1 MIAKKQTTEK
11 KIKGGKNYRNA
22 CGKIPADRDLFELEA
37 AVDIVKGTSFAKF
50 DETIDVVIKLGVD
63 PRHSDQMVR
72 GMVSMPNGTGRSVRV
87 AVFAKDAKAQEARD
101 AGADIV
107 GLEDLVDSINNGDIN
122 FDVCIA
128 APDMMAMVGR
138 VAKVLGPKGLMP
150 NPKLG
155 TVTVNVGEAVKLAK
169 AGQVEFRTEKAGIV
183 HAGVAKKSFDSNAI
197 VENIRALVAAVV
209 KAKPAASKGTYLKAA
224 YLSSTM
230 GPSVEL
236 NVATLN

>member
-1 MIAKKQTTEK
+1 MVAKKQKTEK
-11 KIKGGKNYRNA
+11 LVRGGKNYRNA
-22 CGKIPADRDLFELEA
+22 CAKIPSDPQVFGLNEGVELVRSIA
-37 AVDIVKGTSFAKF
+37 YAKF
-50 DETIDVVIKLGVD
+50 DETINFTIRLGVD

-87 AVFAKDAKAQEARD
+87 AVFAKDAKAKEALE

-107 GLEDLVDSINNGDIN
+107 GLEELVESINNGVIN

-128 APDMMAMVGR
+128 SPDMMAMVGR
-138 VAKVLGPKGLMP
+138 VAKILGPKGLMP

-155 TVTVNVGEAVKLAK
+155 TVTVNVAEAVRTAK

-183 HAGVAKKSFDSNAI
+183 HAGIAKKSFESEAI
-197 VENIRALVAAVV
+197 AENIKALVSAIV

-230 GPSVEL
+230 GPSIEL
-236 NVATLN
+236 DVSTLN